1 QTTITGT
8 LRRDDGGP
16 HRFLT
21 HLAELSTTG
30 TPVHWPSAYAGT
42 TPSQVPLPTYPFQ
55 HQHYWLAATGHS
67 GDVGSV
73 GLREAAHP
81 LLGAVVSVPDTGGV
95 LLTGRLAPSAQSWL
109 ADHMLSGV
117 ALVPGTAIVE
127 LAVRA
132 GDETGT
138 PVLEELVLGQPML
151 LPDDS
156 ALQVQVLVGAAEDD
170 ERRAVRVYSRV
181 DESEPWVEHAS
192 GVLSPQ
198 VVAPVEAERQWPP
211 AGAEPVALE
220 GFYDRLAEA
229 GYEYGPVFRGL
240 TAAWTLDGEVFAEI
254 TLGEEQHELA
264 GRFGIHPALL
274 DAALH
279 ASNFCP
285 GNEPGGATYLPFSWN
300 GVRLYAGGATALR
313 VRVTSTG
320 PDNLSLHATDPHGV
334 PVVTVGSLVLR
345 ETTAAQL
352 RSTSPSSSAD
362 SQFTVEWTEHPLARH
377 EVAWTDLDAVHDD
390 GAWPPVVVADT
401 RAYGAEGGEP
411 PEHARE
417 LTGRALAAIQRLI
430 SDDGLA
436 DSRLVVLTGGGMAV
450 HDDAEVTDPAAAAVW
465 GLVRAAQAEHPG
477 RVCVIDT
484 DDRSAKAL
492 PAALATEEP
501 QLALRG
507 GTAWLPRL
515 VRARPGLA
523 VPAAAAWHLDV
534 TEHGTLENLAL
545 VPHPRAEAPLEA
557 GQVRI
562 AVRAAGQNF
571 RDVLIALG
579 MYEAEIGTE
588 GAGVVTEV
596 GPGVADLAV
605 GDRVMGML
613 PGSFGPL
620 VVADRRTVVRMPRG
634 WSFTAAA
641 GVPVAYLTA
650 LYALRDLGHVQP
662 GETVLVHAAAG
673 GVGMAAAHLA
683 HHFGAAVLAT
693 AHPAKH
699 HILERLG
706 VPEERR
712 ASSRDLAYAQ
722 TFPTADL
729 VLNSLTG
736 EHIDASLGLLNPG
749 GRFIEMGRTDIRD
762 AAEVSAAHP
771 DRMYRAFDLGADAGP
786 DRIQELLVEL
796 VDLFERGLIPALPTR
811 PWDITRAP
819 DAFRWMSQGRHT
831 GKIVLT
837 LPRALDPEGT
847 VLVTGGTGTL
857 GSAIARHLV
866 AHHGVRH
873 LVLASRQGP
882 NAPRAADLHDELAEL
897 GARVRITA
905 CDIADRGQLA
915 TLLADIPADQP
926 LTGVVHTA
934 GALAD
939 GIITTLDP
947 DRIDTVFRPKVDA
960 VAHLHDLTHHHDLAL
975 FAVYSSA
982 AGILGN
988 AGQANYAAANTY
1000 LDAFVQQRRAAG
1012 LAGLSLAWGLWA
1024 ETSDL
1029 SAALVTA
1036 NRDRTKH
1043 GVVRPMSTE
1052 HALSLFDSALGLG
1065 LSLVVPAKLDTAKP
1079 ASGALRDEPAPGDVS
1094 PLLTGLVRPTRR
1106 TLRSMAGASAEGGL
1120 TARLAAL
1127 SEADQHRLLLDLVR
1141 DHTATVLG
1149 HTGKDAV
1156 DARRAFSEIGVDSLI
1171 AVELRN
1177 RLSGATG
1184 LRLPATV
1191 VFDYA
1196 TPEAMA
1202 THLRSV
1208 VAGDTAS
1215 PPTSAVVRATA
1226 VDPADDPVAIVSMN
1240 CRLPGKVTG
1249 PEELWDLVFQGR
1261 DAIGPFPT
1269 DRGWDLETL
1278 FDLDPDA
1285 VGKSYVR
1292 EGGFLSG
1299 AGDFDAEF
1307 FGISP
1312 REALAMDPQQR
1323 LLAETSWELFERAGI
1338 DPMSVRGQAVGVFA
1352 GVIDQGY
1359 IGHSEASP
1367 PELEGYLMTGSTTSV
1382 ASGRVAYLLGLEG
1395 PAVTV
1400 DTACSSSLVALH
1412 LAVQALRAGEC
1423 SMALAGGVTVIA
1435 KPSGFI
1441 SFSRQRGLAP
1451 DGRSKS
1457 FSEGADGTTFS
1468 EGIGLVL
1475 LERLSDARRNGHEV
1489 LAVIRGTAVNQD
1501 GASNGLT
1508 APNGP
1513 SQQRV
1518 IRQAL
1523 ANAGL
1528 SAADVDAV
1536 EAHGTGTALG
1546 DPIEAQA
1553 VLATYGQGRT
1563 GDEPVW
1569 LGSLKSNLG
1578 HTQAAAGIA
1587 GLIKMVLAMRHG
1599 TLPRSLHAD
1608 EPTTKVDWSQ
1618 GAVSLLSEA
1627 RAWPET
1633 GRPRRA
1639 GISSF
1644 GISGTNAHVILE
1656 QAPEVALAEAESD
1669 GAGAPGLV
1677 ATGGVVPW
1685 VLSAKSPAALRAQ
1698 AERLVSHLESG
1709 NDANPVDVG
1718 WSLATTRAALEHR
1731 AVILATDTDGGMTT
1745 ARALAEGRPDPLLV
1759 TGQTGTDGKTVF
1771 VFPGQGA
1778 QWVGMGAQLLNTSP
1792 VFAARLNECAEA
1804 LAPYTDWSLIDVIT
1818 GAPDAPSLE
1827 RVDVVQ
1833 PATFAVVVSLA
1844 ALWQSVG
1851 IHPDAVIGHSQGEIA
1866 AACVAGHLT
1875 LPTAAKIV
1883 TLRSQTIAHHL
1894 AGHGGM
1900 MSVLTSRAE
1909 VEEALAPW
1917 QGRLWIAAHNSPQST
1932 VIAGDT
1938 DALHQLHTHYTNQD
1952 IRARIIPVDY
1962 ASHTGHVDTIE
1973 DQLHHVLEGVTASPG
1988 TTPWLS
1994 TVDGQWV
2001 EPDTVDSG
2009 YWFRNL
2015 RQTVQFEHTIRALA
2029 DDGYRTFIEVS
2040 PHPVLTT
2047 AIQETLEAND
2057 TPHTTITGTLR
2068 RDDDTPT
2075 RFLTHLAELST
2086 HGHTPNWT
2094 TLYTTT
2100 NPHPTPLPTYPF
2112 QHHHYW
2118 LTPSEV
2124 PEAVADGV
2132 FWDAVE
2138 RGDLSSLADSLGVE
2152 EKALEPV
2159 LPGLTSWRR
2168 RNQDQSTVDSWSYR
2182 IAWDPVAAGEPP
2194 ILPGTWLVAVPSAQ
2208 ADDAAV
2214 TGVVAALA
2222 EHGADPVV
2230 VEVDTVEQAELTAR
2244 LRERMSHDSDDEYA
2258 GVVSLLAWDE
2268 RVHEPGTLSRGVAAT
2283 VALTQAVEE
2292 IGLAAPLWCLTRGAV
2307 AVRELSEVTSEFQ
2320 PLVWGMG
2327 VVQGLDQPSTW
2338 GGIVDLPQTPDG
2350 TALAR
2355 LCAVLAGVDAED
2367 QVAVRASGVFARRMR
2382 REPVASAPVWQPR
2395 DTVLITGGTGGLGSY
2410 VARWAAG
2417 HGARHVVLLSRQ
2429 GAQAP
2434 GAAELEDEL
2443 IELGADVTIAACDV
2457 TDREQ
2462 LAAVLAELPDG
2473 APLSAVVHAAGL
2485 ALPEKP
2491 LSKMTLAEFADIGRA
2506 KIAGAR
2512 HLDDLL
2518 WERELDAFVL
2528 FSSGA
2533 AAWGSGGQSAYAAGN
2548 AYLDALAQR
2557 RRARGLAAT
2566 SVAWGAWGGGLGTI
2580 DEMMGAQW
2588 RRTGLM
2594 TMDPRLAALAMAHT
2608 VGSGTAHG
2616 VVADIDWERFAPGY
2630 TMARFRPL
2638 LRGLPDVIELLT
2650 EDAPEDGA
2658 GQTELVARLAGLSPE
2673 DQERLLTELVQAEA
2687 AAVLGHASADAT
2699 GDRPFSEIGF
2709 DSLTAVELRNRLNA
2723 ATGLRLPATMV
2734 FDHPRPSVL
2743 ARRIRSELGQSDT
2756 SSVDSVL
2763 AELERLEAS
2772 LVTLPKEKIERA
2784 RITSRLQRMTTKV
2797 AEIEAVGVNG
2807 DTVTERLD
2815 TASADDVF
2823 AFIDQEFGVD

>member
-1 QTTITGT
+1 ITGT
-8 LRRDDGGP
+8 LRRDDDTP
-16 HRFLT
+16 TRFLT

-30 TPVHWPSAYAGT
+30 TPVDWPAIYAG
-42 TPSQVPLPTYPFQ
+42 SGARKVPLPTYPFQ
-55 HQHYWLAATGHS
+55 HQHYWLAATGHP

-138 PVLEELVLGQPML
+138 PVLEELVLGQPMP
-151 LPDDS
+151 LPEDG

-170 ERRAVRVYSRV
+170 ERRAVRVYSRR
-181 DESEPWVEHAS
+181 DESGPWVEHAS

-198 VVAPVEAERQWPP
+198 VVAPVQSPVESPVEAERQWPP

-240 TAAWTLDGEVFAEI
+240 TAAWTHDGEVFAEI
-254 TLGEEQHELA
+254 TLGDEQHELA

-300 GVRLYAGGATALR
+300 GVQLHAGGATALR

-345 ETTAAQL
+345 ETTAEQL
-352 RSTSPSSSAD
+352 RNTSTSSGAD

-377 EVAWTDLDAVHDD
+377 EVAWADLDAVHDD
-390 GAWPPVVVADT
+390 DAWPPVVVADT
-401 RAYGAEGGEP
+401 RAYGTEGGEL
-411 PEHARE
+411 PERARV

-477 RVCVIDT
+477 RVSVIDT
-484 DDRSAKAL
+484 DDRSAEAL

-507 GTAWLPRL
+507 GTAWVPRL

-523 VPAAAAWHLDV
+523 VPAATAWHLDV

-620 VVADRRTVVRMPRG
+620 VVADRRTVVRMPRD

-673 GVGMAAAHLA
+673 GVGMAAVHLA
-683 HHFGAAVLAT
+683 HHFGATVLAT
-693 AHPAKH
+693 AHPSKH
-699 HILERLG
+699 HTLDRLG

-712 ASSRDLAYAQ
+712 ASSRDLAYARA
-722 TFPTADL
+722 FPAADL

-749 GRFIEMGRTDIRD
+749 GRFIEMGRTDVRD
-762 AAEVSAAHP
+762 ADEVSAAHP
-771 DRMYRAFDLGADAGP
+771 DRAYRAFDLGADAGP

-796 VDLFERGLIPALPTR
+796 VDLFERGLIPPLPTR

-857 GSAIARHLV
+857 GSAIARHLITR
-866 AHHGVRH
+866 HGVRH

-882 NAPRAADLHDELAEL
+882 NAPGAADLHDELTAL
-897 GARVRITA
+897 GARVRIAA

-915 TLLADIPADQP
+915 PLLADVPADHP

-939 GIITTLDP
+939 GIVTTLDP
-947 DRIDTVFRPKVDA
+947 DRIATVFRPKVDA
-960 VAHLHDLTHHHDLAL
+960 VTHLHDLTHRHDLAL

-988 AGQANYAAANTY
+988 AGQANYAAANTF

-1036 NRDRTKH
+1036 NRDRGKH

-1065 LSLVVPAKLDTAKP
+1065 LSLVVPAKLDTTKP
-1079 ASGALRDEPAPGDVS
+1079 ESGAQRGGPAPGDVS

-1106 TLRSMAGASAEGGL
+1106 TLRSLAGASAEGGL

-1202 THLRSV
+1202 AHLRSV
-1208 VAGDTAS
+1208 AAGDAAAPS
-1215 PPTSAVVRATA
+1215 TSAVVRAAA

-1249 PEELWDLVFQGR
+1249 PEELWDLVSQGR
-1261 DAIGPFPT
+1261 DAIGPFPS

-1299 AGDFDAEF
+1299 AGEFDAEF

-1457 FSEGADGTTFS
+1457 FSEDADGTTFS

-1553 VLATYGQGRT
+1553 LLATYGQERT
-1563 GDEPVW
+1563 GDEPMW
-1569 LGSLKSNLG
+1569 LGSLKSNVG

-1587 GLIKMVLAMRHG
+1587 GLIKMVLAMQHG
-1599 TLPRSLHAD
+1599 TLPQSLHAD
-1608 EPTTKVDWSQ
+1608 EPTSKVDWAS
-1618 GAVSLLSEA
+1618 GAVSLLSES

-1633 GRPRRA
+1633 GRRRRA

-1656 QAPEVALAEAESD
+1656 QAPEVAVAEAESD
-1669 GAGAPGLV
+1669 DADVPGLV

-1685 VLSAKSPAALRAQ
+1685 VLSAKTPAALRAQ
-1698 AERLVSHLESG
+1698 AERLV
-1709 NDANPVDVG
+1709 
-1718 WSLATTRAALEHR
+1718 
-1731 AVILATDTDGGMTT
+1731 
-1745 ARALAEGRPDPLLV
+1745 
-1759 TGQTGTDGKTVF
+1759 
-1771 VFPGQGA
+1771 
-1778 QWVGMGAQLLNTSP
+1778 
-1792 VFAARLNECAEA
+1792 
-1804 LAPYTDWSLIDVIT
+1804 
-1818 GAPDAPSLE
+1818 
-1827 RVDVVQ
+1827 
-1833 PATFAVVVSLA
+1833 
-1844 ALWQSVG
+1844 
-1851 IHPDAVIGHSQGEIA
+1851 GH
-1866 AACVAGHLT
+1866 
-1875 LPTAAKIV
+1875 
-1883 TLRSQTIAHHL
+1883 
-1894 AGHGGM
+1894 
-1900 MSVLTSRAE
+1900 
-1909 VEEALAPW
+1909 
-1917 QGRLWIAAHNSPQST
+1917 
-1932 VIAGDT
+1932 
-1938 DALHQLHTHYTNQD
+1938 
-1952 IRARIIPVDY
+1952 
-1962 ASHTGHVDTIE
+1962 
-1973 DQLHHVLEGVTASPG
+1973 
-1988 TTPWLS
+1988 
-1994 TVDGQWV
+1994 
-2001 EPDTVDSG
+2001 
-2009 YWFRNL
+2009 
-2015 RQTVQFEHTIRALA
+2015 
-2029 DDGYRTFIEVS
+2029 
-2040 PHPVLTT
+2040 
-2047 AIQETLEAND
+2047 
-2057 TPHTTITGTLR
+2057 
-2068 RDDDTPT
+2068 
-2075 RFLTHLAELST
+2075 
-2086 HGHTPNWT
+2086 
-2094 TLYTTT
+2094 
-2100 NPHPTPLPTYPF
+2100 
-2112 QHHHYW
+2112 
-2118 LTPSEV
+2118 
-2124 PEAVADGV
+2124 
-2132 FWDAVE
+2132 
-2138 RGDLSSLADSLGVE
+2138 
-2152 EKALEPV
+2152 
-2159 LPGLTSWRR
+2159 
-2168 RNQDQSTVDSWSYR
+2168 
-2182 IAWDPVAAGEPP
+2182 
-2194 ILPGTWLVAVPSAQ
+2194 
-2208 ADDAAV
+2208 
-2214 TGVVAALA
+2214 
-2222 EHGADPVV
+2222 
-2230 VEVDTVEQAELTAR
+2230 
-2244 LRERMSHDSDDEYA
+2244 
-2258 GVVSLLAWDE
+2258 
-2268 RVHEPGTLSRGVAAT
+2268 
-2283 VALTQAVEE
+2283 
-2292 IGLAAPLWCLTRGAV
+2292 
-2307 AVRELSEVTSEFQ
+2307 
-2320 PLVWGMG
+2320 
-2327 VVQGLDQPSTW
+2327 
-2338 GGIVDLPQTPDG
+2338 
-2350 TALAR
+2350 
-2355 LCAVLAGVDAED
+2355 
-2367 QVAVRASGVFARRMR
+2367 
-2382 REPVASAPVWQPR
+2382 
-2395 DTVLITGGTGGLGSY
+2395 
-2410 VARWAAG
+2410 
-2417 HGARHVVLLSRQ
+2417 
-2429 GAQAP
+2429 
-2434 GAAELEDEL
+2434 
-2443 IELGADVTIAACDV
+2443 
-2457 TDREQ
+2457 
-2462 LAAVLAELPDG
+2462 
-2473 APLSAVVHAAGL
+2473 
-2485 ALPEKP
+2485 
-2491 LSKMTLAEFADIGRA
+2491 
-2506 KIAGAR
+2506 
-2512 HLDDLL
+2512 
-2518 WERELDAFVL
+2518 
-2528 FSSGA
+2528 
-2533 AAWGSGGQSAYAAGN
+2533 
-2548 AYLDALAQR
+2548 
-2557 RRARGLAAT
+2557 
-2566 SVAWGAWGGGLGTI
+2566 
-2580 DEMMGAQW
+2580 
-2588 RRTGLM
+2588 
-2594 TMDPRLAALAMAHT
+2594 
-2608 VGSGTAHG
+2608 
-2616 VVADIDWERFAPGY
+2616 
-2630 TMARFRPL
+2630 
-2638 LRGLPDVIELLT
+2638 
-2650 EDAPEDGA
+2650 
-2658 GQTELVARLAGLSPE
+2658 
-2673 DQERLLTELVQAEA
+2673 
-2687 AAVLGHASADAT
+2687 
-2699 GDRPFSEIGF
+2699 
-2709 DSLTAVELRNRLNA
+2709 
-2723 ATGLRLPATMV
+2723 
-2734 FDHPRPSVL
+2734 
-2743 ARRIRSELGQSDT
+2743 
-2756 SSVDSVL
+2756 
-2763 AELERLEAS
+2763 
-2772 LVTLPKEKIERA
+2772 
-2784 RITSRLQRMTTKV
+2784 
-2797 AEIEAVGVNG
+2797 
-2807 DTVTERLD
+2807 
-2815 TASADDVF
+2815 
-2823 AFIDQEFGVD
+2823 

>member
-1 QTTITGT
+1 M
-8 LRRDDGGP
+8 
-16 HRFLT
+16 
-21 HLAELSTTG
+21 
-30 TPVHWPSAYAGT
+30 
-42 TPSQVPLPTYPFQ
+42 
-55 HQHYWLAATGHS
+55 
-67 GDVGSV
+67 

-138 PVLEELVLGQPML
+138 PVLEELVLGQPMP
-151 LPDDS
+151 LPEDG

-170 ERRAVRVYSRV
+170 ERRAVRVYSRA
-181 DESEPWVEHAS
+181 DESGPWVEHAS

-240 TAAWTLDGEVFAEI
+240 TAVWTLDGDVFAEI

-279 ASNFCP
+279 ASNFCQ

-300 GVRLYAGGATALR
+300 GVQLHAGGATALR

-345 ETTAAQL
+345 ETTAEQL
-352 RSTSPSSSAD
+352 RGASPSSGTD

-377 EVAWTDLDAVHDD
+377 EVAWTDLDAVRDD

-401 RAYGAEGGEP
+401 RAYGADDGDGTDDGDDADGPESGGL
-411 PEHARE
+411 PERARE

-430 SDDGLA
+430 SDDDLA

-450 HDDAEVTDPAAAAVW
+450 HDDTEVTDPAAAAVW

-484 DDRSAKAL
+484 DDRSAGAL
-492 PAALATEEP
+492 PAALATDEP

-507 GTAWLPRL
+507 GTAWVPRL

-523 VPAAAAWHLDV
+523 VPEAAAWHLDV
-534 TEHGTLENLAL
+534 TEYGTLENLAL

-588 GAGVVTEV
+588 GAGVVAEV
-596 GPGVADLAV
+596 GPDVTDLAV

-620 VVADRRTVVRMPRG
+620 VVADRRTVVRMPRD

-673 GVGMAAAHLA
+673 GVGMAAVHLA
-683 HHFGAAVLAT
+683 HHFGATVLAT

-699 HILERLG
+699 HTLERVG
-706 VPEERR
+706 VAEERR
-712 ASSRDLAYAQ
+712 ASSRDLAYAR
-722 TFPTADL
+722 TFPSADL

-762 AAEVSAAHP
+762 AAEVGAAHP
-771 DRMYRAFDLGADAGP
+771 DRTYRAFDLGADAGP

-796 VDLFERGLIPALPTR
+796 VDLFEQGLIPPLPTR

-837 LPRALDPEGT
+837 LPHALDPEGT

-857 GSAIARHLV
+857 GSAIARHLIT
-866 AHHGVRH
+866 HHAVRN

-882 NAPRAADLHDELAEL
+882 NAPGAADLHDELTAL
-897 GARVRITA
+897 GARVRIAA

-915 TLLADIPADQP
+915 TLLADIPAAHP

-939 GIITTLDP
+939 GTITTLDP
-947 DRIDTVFRPKVDA
+947 DRVDTVFRPKVDA
-960 VAHLHDLTHHHDLAL
+960 VTHLHDLTHHHDLAL

-988 AGQANYAAANTY
+988 AGQANYAAANTF

-1052 HALSLFDSALGLG
+1052 HALGLFDSALGLG
-1065 LSLVVPAKLDTAKP
+1065 LPLVVPAKLDTAKLDAA
-1079 ASGALRDEPAPGDVS
+1079 ASRGEPAPGDVS
-1094 PLLTGLVRPTRR
+1094 PLLTGLVRPARR
-1106 TLRSMAGASAEGGL
+1106 TLRSMAGATAEGGL

-1202 THLRSV
+1202 AHLRSV

-1215 PPTSAVVRATA
+1215 PSASAVVRAAA

-1240 CRLPGKVTG
+1240 CRLPGEVTG
-1249 PEELWDLVFQGR
+1249 PEELWDLVSQGR
-1261 DAIGPFPT
+1261 DAIGPFPS

-1553 VLATYGQGRT
+1553 VLATYGQERA

-1569 LGSLKSNLG
+1569 LGSLKSNIG

-1608 EPTTKVDWSQ
+1608 EPTSKVDWSQ
-1618 GAVSLLSEA
+1618 GAVSLLSES

-1633 GRPRRA
+1633 GRRRRA

-1656 QAPEVALAEAESD
+1656 QGPEADVAEAKTDE
-1669 GAGAPGLV
+1669 AGTPGLV

-1685 VLSAKSPAALRAQ
+1685 VLSGKTPAALRAQ
-1698 AERLVSHLESG
+1698 AERLVGRLESG
-1709 NDANPVDVG
+1709 SDADPVDVG
-1718 WSLATTRAALEHR
+1718 WSLAVTRAAMEHR
-1731 AVILATDTDGGMTT
+1731 AVILATDAEGGAAT

-1759 TGQTGTDGKTVF
+1759 TGRTGADGKTVF

-1778 QWVGMGAQLLNTSP
+1778 QWVGMGAQLLGTSP
-1792 VFAARLNECAEA
+1792 VFAARLKECGDA
-1804 LAPYTDWSLIDVIT
+1804 LAPYVDWSLIDVIT

-1883 TLRSQTIAHHL
+1883 ALRSQTIAHHL

-1900 MSVLTSRAE
+1900 MSVLTSREE

-1917 QGRLWIAAHNSPQST
+1917 QGRLWIAAHNSPRST
-1932 VIAGDT
+1932 VVAGDA
-1938 DALHQLHTHYTNQD
+1938 DALHALHAHYTDQGT
-1952 IRARIIPVDY
+1952 RARIIPVDY

-1973 DQLHHVLEGVTASPG
+1973 DQLRQTLADVTTETGAV
-1988 TTPWLS
+1988 PWLS
-1994 TVDGQWV
+1994 TVDGEWI
-2001 EPDTVDSG
+2001 EPDTLDSG

-2015 RQTVQFEHTIRALA
+2015 RQTVRFDNTVRALA
-2029 DDGYRTFIEVS
+2029 EDGYRTFIEVS

-2057 TPHTTITGTLR
+2057 IPNAIVTGTLR

-2075 RFLTHLAELST
+2075 RFLTHLAHLTT
-2086 HGHTPNWT
+2086 HGHTPNWAA
-2094 TLYTTT
+2094 LYTTT
-2100 NPHPTPLPTYPF
+2100 NPHPTSLPTYPF
-2112 QHHHYW
+2112 QHQHYW

-2124 PEAVADGV
+2124 SEAVADGV

-2138 RGDLSSLADSLGVE
+2138 RGDLASLADSLGVE
-2152 EKALEPV
+2152 EEALEPV

-2194 ILPGTWLVAVPSAQ
+2194 VLPGTWLVAVPSTQ
-2208 ADDAAV
+2208 ADDAV
-2214 TGVVAALA
+2214 LTDVVATLA

-2230 VEVDTVEQAELTAR
+2230 VEVDTVERAELTAR
-2244 LRERMSHDSDDEYA
+2244 LRERMSDDSDDEYA

-2268 RVHEPGTLSRGVAAT
+2268 RIREPGTLSRGVAAT
-2283 VALTQAVEE
+2283 VALMQAVEE
-2292 IGLAAPLWCLTRGAV
+2292 IGLAAPLWCVTRGAV
-2307 AVRELSEVTSEFQ
+2307 AVREPSEVTSTFQ

-2338 GGIVDLPQTPDG
+2338 GGIVDLPRTPDG
-2350 TALAR
+2350 PALAR

-2367 QVAVRASGVFARRMR
+2367 QVAVRASGLFARRMR
-2382 REPVASAPVWQPR
+2382 REPVTSAPMWQPR

-2429 GAQAP
+2429 GPQAP

-2491 LSKMTLAEFADIGRA
+2491 LSKMTLAEFADVGRA

-2512 HLDDLL
+2512 NLDDLL

-2533 AAWGSGGQSAYAAGN
+2533 AAWGSGGQSAYAASN
-2548 AYLDALAQR
+2548 AYLDGLAQR

-2638 LRGLPDVIELLT
+2638 LRGLPDVIDLLT
-2650 EDAPEDGA
+2650 EDTPEDGA

-2743 ARRIRSELGQSDT
+2743 ARRIRTELGQTDI

-2772 LVTLPKEKIERA
+2772 LVALPKEKIERA

-2797 AEIEAVGVNG
+2797 AEIEAVGANG
-2807 DTVTERLD
+2807 TNGETVTERLD